1 MFNRLLDKLQGADV
15 FMVASFL
22 IFVVFFIV
30 VGVYL
35 IKSNKE
41 HIKRMSE
48 LPISKEDNK

>member
-30 VGVYL
+30 VAVYL
-35 IKSNKE
+35 IKSNKD

-48 LPISKEDNK
+48 LPFNNDDNK